1 MPQQDTCKLLTL
13 VVPTYNME
21 KYLPRCLDSV
31 TGPSIPSTLEVIV
44 VNDGSRDRSLDIM
57 ETYREKWPGIV
68 RVIDKPNGHYGSCIN
83 AALQVARGKYFRPL
97 DADDWMD
104 TTALVELLRRLEDC
118 DTDLFVTLR
127 CEYKSDKDGG
137 GGGRVTRF
145 PMPGVEYN
153 KVYDMADFD
162 IARHAPGDEFNMHS
176 MAYKTEIL
184 REVGLRHIEGIC
196 YTDFQFCF
204 LPIDRIKDFVVFD
217 LYLYYYFIG
226 RDEQSTSARSIRNN
240 LSHICKVV
248 SFMTRHL
255 DACPPKNPT
264 LLANQTYF
272 IDKALN
278 IYAVSLRWQKGITEE
293 TYPAV
298 REVIDAV
305 DRHHIRNRVLDKPY
319 LRIWRTWKTRG
330 VLNLT
335 LRIYQW
341 VHCRKMRRLG
351 L

>member
-1 MPQQDTCKLLTL
+1 
-13 VVPTYNME
+13 ME
-21 KYLPRCLDSV
+21 KGLDSLV
-31 TGPSIPSTLEVIV
+31 NARNICKAEIII
-44 VNDGSRDRSLDIM
+44 VNDGSKDGTLKIAKGYEERLPDVV
-57 ETYREKWPGIV
+57 K
-68 RVIDKPNGHYGSCIN
+68 VIDKPNGHYGSCIN
-83 AALQVARGKYFRPL
+83 AALEIAAGRYFRIL

-145 PMPGVEYN
+145 PMPDVEYN

-217 LYLYYYFIG
+217 LYRKTEISEVGL
-226 RDEQSTSARSIRNN
+226 RQN
-240 LSHICKVV
+240 LV
-248 SFMTRHL
+248 
-255 DACPPKNPT
+255 AAA
-264 LLANQTYF
+264 LA
-272 IDKALN
+272 A
-278 IYAVSLRWQKGITEE
+278 
-293 TYPAV
+293 
-298 REVIDAV
+298 
-305 DRHHIRNRVLDKPY
+305 RNRD
-319 LRIWRTWKTRG
+319 G
-330 VLNLT
+330 
-335 LRIYQW
+335 
-341 VHCRKMRRLG
+341 CRQA
-351 L
+351 

>member
-1 MPQQDTCKLLTL
+1 MPQQDNCKLLTL

-21 KYLPRCLDSV
+21 KYLSRCLDSV
-31 TGPSIPSTLEVIV
+31 TGPAVPPTLEVIV
-44 VNDGSRDRSLDIM
+44 VNDGSSDRSLDIM
-57 ETYREKWPGIV
+57 QDYARKWPDIV
-68 RVIDKPNGHYGSCIN
+68 RVIDKANGHYGSCIN
-83 AALQVARGKYFRPL
+83 AALQTARGKYFRPL

-104 TTALVELLRRLEDC
+104 TDALLELLRRLEDC
-118 DTDLFVTLR
+118 DADLFVTLR
-127 CEYKSDKDGG
+127 SEYKADRKGG
-137 GGGRVTRF
+137 EGRVTHF

-153 KVYDMADFD
+153 RLYDISSFD
-162 IARHAPGDEFNMHS
+162 IGRHVKGDEFNMHS
-176 MAYKTEIL
+176 MAYKTGLL

-204 LPIDRIKDFVVFD
+204 LPIDRIRTFVVFD

-240 LSHICKVV
+240 LSHICQVL
-248 SFMTRHL
+248 SFMLRHM
-255 DACPPKNPT
+255 DECPPATPT
-264 LLANQTYF
+264 VRANQTYF

-278 IYAVSLRWQKGITEE
+278 IYAVSLRWQRSVSEQM
-293 TYPAV
+293 YPAV
-298 REVIDAV
+298 KEVVDGV

-319 LRIWRTWKTRG
+319 LRIWRALKTRG

-335 LRIYQW
+335 LRVYRW
-341 VHCRKMRRLG
+341 AHFRKIRRLG